1 MTVGVPGPMRLPP
14 TGPGGDTSGDPA
26 VRKRADAGDAERER
40 RPLPTP
46 ELPWWRLLG
55 IPVLAT
61 VAVGVALWAAG
72 VPVPRIIGI
81 ALTIGIVGWLL
92 VRGATLQQH
101 LWPEEPN
108 TGPGWDRSSRL
119 WEQPGLDAALDR
131 PQFMAPRLLRTL
143 RRESDALLTRR
154 GLDPASDAA
163 RELLG
168 PRTSALLYDDDAPTP
183 QRAELRAIIRRL
195 TQLAASGGPGVAPL
209 RLPARLVGGA
219 GSRRF
224 PHFGR
229 RPG

>member
-1 MTVGVPGPMRLPP
+1 MTIGVPGPMRLPQTGTGDHSSDP
-14 TGPGGDTSGDPA
+14 TG
-26 VRKRADAGDAERER
+26 RKRTDAADADRER
-40 RPLPTP
+40 APRPTP
-46 ELPWWRLLG
+46 ELPWWRLLV

-61 VAVGVALWAAG
+61 AAVGVALWAAG

-81 ALTIGIVGWLL
+81 ALTVGMVGWLL

-101 LWPEEPN
+101 LWPEEPS

-154 GLDPASDAA
+154 GLDPESDAA

-168 PRTSALLYDDDAPTP
+168 PRTSQLLYDDDAPTP
-183 QRAELRAIIRRL
+183 ERAELRAIIRRL
-195 TQLAASGGPGVAPL
+195 TQLAATGEPGVAPL
-209 RLPARLVGGA
+209 RLPARLVGGDR
-219 GSRRF
+219 SPRF
-224 PHFGR
+224 GRLGR
-229 RPG
+229 RPR